1 MSGPESQ
8 QELYQ
13 LVKQE
18 EELVKNILKCREK
31 LKNLDVAEQNAG
43 KVKVFDLSAERDGL
57 ALEIEDLKKRIG
69 EKKQNHR
76 KEEECEQT
84 EPRVKLESTEDVC
97 FDGTV
102 SSRNVLFVQRDKG
115 ERYDDNGSM
124 CKLKA
129 PVYKLGDDFCTF
141 LLRFEQ
147 YIMLSRVKDNLD
159 FRLSSLIEDDAMF
172 KKVRNIRL
180 SAEERLDIGMLLEA
194 VKRDMFPVT
203 DTRILRTTFHKMR
216 QGKGENVEQYA
227 QRVMDEA
234 EKIYPDRN
242 EREGAAINVFISGV
256 KDSEIKRKLF
266 AGSVSEDFIGMTKL
280 AIQEEHILEAIG
292 MRSGSQVEPILNNIA
307 PMFCV
312 RKKDENQGVV
322 NCQKCGKRGHVAASC
337 WSEVVCQLC
346 NRTGHVASVCWELA
360 TSIIC
365 QDDIT
370 ASSSAQSEGV
380 QPVVCFNCQEPGH
393 IQRFC
398 NRHQGGGNEN
408 QSSPSYD
415 QQRTSQQDALKLAN
429 DWRNSGPIQS
439 REIPEKR
446 SEREKVAD
454 VNAVNW
460 KHILVKGSCA
470 GRDSYIFVDSGS
482 AVSIVSTGF
491 VKRLGLEKNIRKC
504 RFTLK
509 SFSQDIIQVRGEID
523 LELEVAGSKFNHTF
537 IVTDLLDTEFLMGD
551 DFLRRNWI
559 TLDYGQCRLLLPEGQ
574 GVSFTEKPENVEK
587 QIKVRCSKVTVI
599 PPNTVQYLKGKLQAN
614 GRSYQ
619 GVLEPQYKNG
629 VGETGILFAK
639 AVVHS
644 DKKFVPVK
652 CFNATDEPITIHKN
666 KIVALLKPLGAHE
679 LIKGVQLA
687 TENECKVR
695 GTGIDEPLPEQR
707 PAAGDGRWTKLKLFE
722 SLGLDKIEVE
732 MSDDEKERLKDIVW
746 RYRNCFSYDE
756 FDIGCCNMYEAE
768 IKLKEGSLPSWTY
781 PIPTP
786 HKLQEEMDHQIDQ
799 MVKAGVAERLSEPSD
814 FNHPIFLVKK
824 KSSPGKPDSWRLVA
838 DLRGTNKVCMD
849 EKYPLPNLN
858 HVLDTI
864 GSDTIFSSFDLSKS
878 FWQVPYSEDSKKIT
892 AFMHRGRSYC
902 WARLIMGHKNSS
914 SIFSRVMAKL
924 LATVPIE
931 QLIFFI
937 DDLFLSSRTVSSHLD
952 RLEILLRRLL
962 QANLKLTPKKCE
974 LLKKK
979 VTFVGVSVSADG
991 IQITEDRVKDLL
1003 DLPVPTTMKRVQEV
1017 LGALNYVRK
1026 WIPNYSELARPL
1038 HGLTVKGVK
1047 FLWTE
1052 GCQQAF
1058 DKLKRAIAD
1067 STILAL
1073 PDTDDPC
1080 KSYHVTVDASKHGY
1094 GATLSQEIERNG
1106 TRERRIVA
1114 FFSKAVP
1121 PYKRERSQTQLEFDA
1136 MVLAIEHWKIYLSNT
1151 EFKVITDCKSLLSA
1165 SDTLFSKSDPALIRK
1180 CQILANYNF
1189 SLEHVEGKRNTLC
1202 DFLSRFPFR
1211 RKLVDTGCQTVNS
1224 VRSQGE
1230 GTVRSRDI
1238 STSAD
1243 LENDDRVVYTCKSE
1257 TTANRNVNSN
1267 DNSPCLLQG
1276 GSDSMKTS
1284 FNRVVY
1290 TCDAEKIEHSHVN
1303 CPSPCVLQ
1311 GDSNY
1316 KVTCSTRVVYT
1327 CDICKSHNENHVNCP
1342 SPCALHGDLN
1352 PKVTCS
1358 TRVVYTCDICNSHNE
1373 DHVNCPSPCD
1383 LHGDLNPK
1391 VTCPTRVLYT
1401 CDGAKTCTDA
1411 KVKHPSLCDLHSD
1424 SNSKETCPTRVLYT
1438 CDGAKT
1444 CSCIHDNV
1452 KHPSLCDLHGDS
1464 NSKVSCPT
1472 RVLYT
1477 CDGAKSCIDT
1487 KVKHPSLCD
1496 LHSDSN
1502 SKVTCPTRVIYTCD
1516 GAKSC
1521 IDTKVKHPSLC
1532 DLHSDSNSK
1541 VTCPTRVIYTCDGA
1555 KSCIDT
1561 KVKHPILCDLHS
1573 DSNSKVTCPTRVIYT
1588 CDGAKSCIDTK
1599 VKHPILCDLHSDS
1612 NSKVTCP
1619 TRVIYTCD
1627 GAKSCIDTKV
1637 KHPSL
1642 CDLHSDSNSKV
1653 TCPTRVIYTCDGA
1666 KSCIDTKVKHPILCD
1681 LHSDSNSKV
1690 TCPTRVIYTC
1700 DGAKS
1705 CIDTKVKHP
1714 ILCDLHSDSNSKV
1727 TCPTRVIYTCDGAKS
1742 CIDTKVKHPS
1752 LCDLHSDSNSKVTC
1766 PTRVLY
1772 TCDCAKSHN
1781 EVNVKHCRP
1790 CHLQGDNSVNLT
1802 CPTRV
1807 LYTSD
1812 SFESCHKK
1820 FTYNKLCHP
1829 HSDYN
1834 SKMTCPT
1841 RVVYTCDSVLSDIE
1855 EQASEQSCER
1865 SSDTGD
1871 KERTG
1876 KIRKGTPSQVV
1887 DSAEEMDTDERSDL
1901 QILFEENHSGL
1912 VKVVQV
1918 EESDDSLC
1926 ICGVAV
1932 MPRLRKKQ
1940 GKRIT
1945 FAVTSE
1951 ESNSQN
1957 LPDLD
1962 RIKEEQEK
1970 DPIISVVK
1978 KWVTEGDR
1986 GKVQTNR
1993 VPRKLLTYWTQFNLL
2008 KLDDGLLKRKWIRK
2022 KEQDCKDLI
2031 VVPESCE
2038 EEIMKLF
2045 HDNITNCHPGINT
2058 CVTKCREY
2066 FYWPKMEEDFRM
2078 YIKACVRCGEMKQ
2091 PRAYLKAPLKH
2102 LFFHHFNDAI
2112 VVDHIVPSANQRT
2125 PRGFRNILTITDAW
2139 SNYLVAVPVRSQ
2151 TAKENIAAIMK
2162 YWVLKFGLCREI
2174 IVDNHPGFTA
2184 GFFEEVWKAFECKK
2198 THGTSY
2204 KSASTARAENNN
2216 KRVNQALRACLPHG
2230 KEHCWDVYLDKVT
2243 FALNCLKNRR
2253 TGFSA
2258 HKMVFGREVNLPL
2271 NLVLDDSKPHV
2282 PDERNTAAREAYD
2295 LHKEMK
2301 RVIRKVR
2308 ENSEIDFSYAQKQYD
2323 RNIHGPYFKKGDYCF
2338 VLIQCP
2344 THKFAPRFRGPFE
2357 VKKVI
2362 NDHLYVVEFGPGVEK
2377 VTNISKMKHYEVNRF
2392 SKRKVGVTQ
2401 NVDDV
2406 VQEKVDLSERDDR
2419 GKSSS
2424 SDSSSDEEWYYPQ
2437 QVINLSN
2444 GGNKT
2449 RMSRNV
2455 IDIDS
2460 PRASRS
2466 VPALQNDFEPVASPH
2481 TPSLV
2486 SQSRPES
2493 ANSQLF
2499 PRSPGANYVRT
2510 PLDSSSGQNTRSFDS
2525 SVDFYTPRRDIRE
2538 SEPTRNMED
2547 SLSPVS
2553 LSGTSNVTMTQSP
2566 SDHSTPRMYGGRN
2579 LRNREQLRR
2588 PDYYQATHCIHSY
2601 NESEVGQD
2609 AWV

>member
-1 MSGPESQ
+1 MSGPELQ
-8 QELYQ
+8 QELDQ

-652 CFNATDEPITIHKN
+652 CVNATDEPITIHKN
-666 KIVALLKPLGAHE
+666 KIVALLKPLGDHE

-732 MSDDEKERLKDIVW
+732 MSYDEKERLKDIVW
-746 RYRNCFSYDE
+746 RYRNCFSCDE

-768 IKLKEGSLPSWTY
+768 IKLKEGSSPSWTY

-799 MVKAGVAERLSEPSD
+799 MVKAGVAGRLSEPSD

-1052 GCQQAF
+1052 ECQQAF

-1121 PYKRERSQTQLEFDA
+1121 PFKRERSQTQLEFDA

-1224 VRSQGE
+1224 VRSQDE

-1243 LENDDRVVYTCKSE
+1243 LENDARVVYTCKSE

-1267 DNSPCLLQG
+1267 DKSPCHLQG

-1284 FNRVVY
+1284 CNRVVY
-1290 TCDAEKIEHSHVN
+1290 TCDAEKTDHSHVN

-1316 KVTCSTRVVYT
+1316 KVTCPTRVVYT

-1352 PKVTCS
+1352 PKVSCS
-1358 TRVVYTCDICNSHNE
+1358 
-1373 DHVNCPSPCD
+1373 
-1383 LHGDLNPK
+1383 
-1391 VTCPTRVLYT
+1391 TRVLYT
-1401 CDGAKTCTDA
+1401 CDAK
-1411 KVKHPSLCDLHSD
+1411 S
-1424 SNSKETCPTRVLYT
+1424 
-1438 CDGAKT
+1438 
-1444 CSCIHDNV
+1444 CSCIHEKV

-1487 KVKHPSLCD
+1487 NVKHPSLCD
-1496 LHSDSN
+1496 LHGDSN
-1502 SKVTCPTRVIYTCD
+1502 SKVSCPTRVLYTCD
-1516 GAKSC
+1516 GVKSC

-1532 DLHSDSNSK
+1532 DLHSDSNPK
-1541 VTCPTRVIYTCDGA
+1541 V
-1555 KSCIDT
+1555 S
-1561 KVKHPILCDLHS
+1561 
-1573 DSNSKVTCPTRVIYT
+1573 
-1588 CDGAKSCIDTK
+1588 
-1599 VKHPILCDLHSDS
+1599 
-1612 NSKVTCP
+1612 
-1619 TRVIYTCD
+1619 
-1627 GAKSCIDTKV
+1627 
-1637 KHPSL
+1637 
-1642 CDLHSDSNSKV
+1642 
-1653 TCPTRVIYTCDGA
+1653 
-1666 KSCIDTKVKHPILCD
+1666 
-1681 LHSDSNSKV
+1681 
-1690 TCPTRVIYTC
+1690 
-1700 DGAKS
+1700 
-1705 CIDTKVKHP
+1705 
-1714 ILCDLHSDSNSKV
+1714 
-1727 TCPTRVIYTCDGAKS
+1727 
-1742 CIDTKVKHPS
+1742 
-1752 LCDLHSDSNSKVTC
+1752 C

-1772 TCDCAKSHN
+1772 TCDGARSCHD
-1781 EVNVKHCRP
+1781 VNVIDRRP
-1790 CHLQGDNSVNLT
+1790 CHLQGDNSASLT

-1812 SFESCHKK
+1812 SFESCHDKK
-1820 FTYNKLCHP
+1820 VTYNKLCHP

-1855 EQASEQSCER
+1855 KQASEQSCER

-1871 KERTG
+1871 KEKTG
-1876 KIRKGTPSQVV
+1876 KVRKGTPSQVI

-1912 VKVVQV
+1912 VKLVQV
-1918 EESDDSLC
+1918 KESDDSLC

-1957 LPDLD
+1957 LPDMN
-1962 RIKEEQEK
+1962 RIKEEQDK

-2008 KLDDGLLKRKWIRK
+2008 KLDDGLLKRKWVRK

-2125 PRGFRNILTITDAW
+2125 PRGFRYILTITDAW

-2406 VQEKVDLSERDDR
+2406 VQKKVDLSERDDR
-2419 GKSSS
+2419 GESSS

-2437 QVINLSN
+2437 QVPNLSN

>member
-1 MSGPESQ
+1 MSGPELQ
-8 QELYQ
+8 QELDQ

-69 EKKQNHR
+69 ERKQNHR

-84 EPRVKLESTEDVC
+84 APRVKLESTEDVC
-97 FDGTV
+97 FDGSV

-147 YIMLSRVKDNLD
+147 YIMLSRMRDNLD

-180 SAEERLDIGMLLEA
+180 SAEERLDIGMLVEA

-203 DTRILRTTFHKMR
+203 DARILRTTFHKMR
-216 QGKGENVEQYA
+216 QGRGENVEQYA

-234 EKIYPDRN
+234 ERIYPDRT
-242 EREGAAINVFISGV
+242 EREGAAINVLISGV

-266 AGSVSEDFIGMTKL
+266 AGSVSEDFVGMTKL

-292 MRSGSQVEPILNNIA
+292 MRSGSQMEPIA

-322 NCQKCGKRGHVAASC
+322 NCQKCGKRGHVAGSC

-346 NRTGHVASVCWELA
+346 NRTGHVASVCWDLA
-360 TSIIC
+360 ASIC

-652 CFNATDEPITIHKN
+652 CVNATDEPITIHKN
-666 KIVALLKPLGAHE
+666 KIVALLKPLGDHE

-768 IKLKEGSLPSWTY
+768 IKLKEGSSPSWTY

-1290 TCDAEKIEHSHVN
+1290 TCDAEKIEHS
-1303 CPSPCVLQ
+1303 Q
-1311 GDSNY
+1311 
-1316 KVTCSTRVVYT
+1316 
-1327 CDICKSHNENHVNCP
+1327 
-1342 SPCALHGDLN
+1342 
-1352 PKVTCS
+1352 
-1358 TRVVYTCDICNSHNE
+1358 
-1373 DHVNCPSPCD
+1373 
-1383 LHGDLNPK
+1383 
-1391 VTCPTRVLYT
+1391 
-1401 CDGAKTCTDA
+1401 
-1411 KVKHPSLCDLHSD
+1411 VKHPSLCDLHSD

-1452 KHPSLCDLHGDS
+1452 KHPSLCDLHSDSNSNLTCPTRVLYTCDRAKSYTDDEVKHPSLCDLHSDS
-1464 NSKVSCPT
+1464 NSKVTCPT

-1496 LHSDSN
+1496 LHSDSSSKMTCPSRVLYTCDGAKSCSCIHNNVKHPSLCDLHSDSN
-1502 SKVTCPTRVIYTCD
+1502 SKVSCPTRVLYTCD

-1521 IDTKVKHPSLC
+1521 IYTKDKHPSLC
-1532 DLHSDSNSK
+1532 DLQSDSNSK

-1555 KSCIDT
+1555 KSCIYT
-1561 KVKHPILCDLHS
+1561 KD
-1573 DSNSKVTCPTRVIYT
+1573 
-1588 CDGAKSCIDTK
+1588 
-1599 VKHPILCDLHSDS
+1599 
-1612 NSKVTCP
+1612 
-1619 TRVIYTCD
+1619 
-1627 GAKSCIDTKV
+1627 

-1642 CDLHSDSNSKV
+1642 CDLHSDS
-1653 TCPTRVIYTCDGA
+1653 Y
-1666 KSCIDTKVKHPILCD
+1666 
-1681 LHSDSNSKV
+1681 
-1690 TCPTRVIYTC
+1690 
-1700 DGAKS
+1700 
-1705 CIDTKVKHP
+1705 
-1714 ILCDLHSDSNSKV
+1714 
-1727 TCPTRVIYTCDGAKS
+1727 
-1742 CIDTKVKHPS
+1742 
-1752 LCDLHSDSNSKVTC
+1752 SKVTC

-1812 SFESCHKK
+1812 SFESCHDKK
-1820 FTYNKLCHP
+1820 VTYNKLCHP

-2125 PRGFRNILTITDAW
+2125 PRGFRYILTITDAW
-2139 SNYLVAVPVRSQ
+2139 SNYLVTVPVRSQ

-2406 VQEKVDLSERDDR
+2406 VQKKVDLSERDDR
-2419 GKSSS
+2419 GESSS

-2437 QVINLSN
+2437 QVPNLSN

-2588 PDYYQATHCIHSY
+2588 PDYYQATHCIYNY

-2609 AWV
+2609 VWV